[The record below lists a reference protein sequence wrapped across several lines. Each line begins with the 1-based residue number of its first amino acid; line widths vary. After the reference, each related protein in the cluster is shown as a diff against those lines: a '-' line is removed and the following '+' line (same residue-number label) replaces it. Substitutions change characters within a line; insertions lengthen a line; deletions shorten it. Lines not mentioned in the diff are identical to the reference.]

1 MSERCSAVRNVPV
14 TQMASSMDRTPVPA
28 RIEGKDEI
36 AEAGKR
42 LYSGVCAGCHA
53 YNVRM
58 IGPPTQIIQAM
69 YADNPQ
75 GIADYIA
82 NPVKKRDDFPAM
94 PSQGHLNEAQRLAV
108 AKYMLE
114 VKQ

>member
-1 MSERCSAVRNVPV
+1 
-14 TQMASSMDRTPVPA
+14 MARTWTWIKLGLDA
-28 RIEGKDEI
+28 EGLDFPPYPGEV
-36 AEAGKR
+36 GKR

-58 IGPPTQIIQAM
+58 IGPPTQILQVL

-82 NPVKKRDDFPAM
+82 NPVKKREDFPAM
-94 PSQGHLNEAQRLAV
+94 PPQAHLNAEHRLAV
-108 AKYMLE
+108 AKYMLG
-114 VKQ
+114 VKN